1 VDKKNFIMKKVLILL
16 ITVVLLGSCAARPE
30 FQQGMTERKF
40 LRQNKEAVLSG
51 IDGNLKTY
59 RVNRSERFYV
69 LATFENGQLL
79 KLEEKETVTWPPS
92 QPTGNRPDGNRL
104 N

>member
-1 VDKKNFIMKKVLILL
+1 MKKVLILL
-16 ITVVLLGSCAARPE
+16 VSVVLLGGCAVRPE

-51 IDGNLKTY
+51 MDENSKTY
-59 RVNRSERFYV
+59 RVNRGDRFYV
-69 LATFENGQLL
+69 LATFENGKLI
-79 KLEEKETVTWPPS
+79 KLEEKETVTGWPPS
-92 QPTGNRPDGNRL
+92 QSSGNQPDGNNL

>member
-1 VDKKNFIMKKVLILL
+1 MKNILILL
-16 ITVVLLGSCAARPE
+16 VTVVLLGSCAVRPE

-51 IDGNLKTY
+51 IDGDLKTY
-59 RVNRSERFYV
+59 RVNRGDRFYV
-69 LATFENGQLL
+69 LATFENGRLL
-79 KLEEKETVTWPPS
+79 KLEEKETVIGWPPS
-92 QPTGNRPDGNRL
+92 QPIGNKPDGNIL

>member
-1 VDKKNFIMKKVLILL
+1 MKKVLILL
-16 ITVVLLGSCAARPE
+16 ISVVLLGGCAVRPE

-51 IDGNLKTY
+51 MDENSKTY
-59 RVNRSERFYV
+59 RVNRGDRFYV
-69 LATFENGQLL
+69 LATFENGKLI
-79 KLEEKETVTWPPS
+79 KLEEKETVTGWPPS
-92 QPTGNRPDGNRL
+92 QPSGNQPDVDNL

>member
-1 VDKKNFIMKKVLILL
+1 MMKRVFVLW
-16 ITVVLLGSCAARPE
+16 ITLFLLGSCAVRPD

-59 RVNRSERFYV
+59 RVNRDERFYV
-69 LATFENGQLL
+69 LATFENGKLI
-79 KLEEKETVTWPPS
+79 KLEEKETITPWPS
-92 QPTGNRPDGNRL
+92 NQPTGIQPDGNKL
-104 N
+104 Y